1 MSTGIR
7 IRKRREELGMSRAE
21 LAAKLGTTRMSVW
34 RVEAGKSQLRAD
46 ALRPWARALKIKP
59 TELVA

>member
-1 MSTGIR
+1 M
-7 IRKRREELGMSRAE
+7 
-21 LAAKLGTTRMSVW
+21 AAKLGTTRMSVW